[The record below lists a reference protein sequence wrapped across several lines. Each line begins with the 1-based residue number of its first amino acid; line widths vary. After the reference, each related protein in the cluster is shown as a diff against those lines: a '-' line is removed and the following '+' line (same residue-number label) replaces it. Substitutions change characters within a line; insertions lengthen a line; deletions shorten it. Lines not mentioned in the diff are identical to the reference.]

1 MRKLNNRSWIT
12 ASIFLR
18 FINLARNYF
27 TRILMDFGNIV
38 LDIQWNKIRLKVAKI
53 NLVLR
58 MRKKSLIIY
67 VNGIDVFLYTSAAI
81 FLILK
86 DFLTH
91 QI

>member
-1 MRKLNNRSWIT
+1 MRKLNNRSWII
-12 ASIFLR
+12 ASIFLH

-67 VNGIDVFLYTSAAI
+67 VKWL
-81 FLILK
+81 
-86 DFLTH
+86 
-91 QI
+91 